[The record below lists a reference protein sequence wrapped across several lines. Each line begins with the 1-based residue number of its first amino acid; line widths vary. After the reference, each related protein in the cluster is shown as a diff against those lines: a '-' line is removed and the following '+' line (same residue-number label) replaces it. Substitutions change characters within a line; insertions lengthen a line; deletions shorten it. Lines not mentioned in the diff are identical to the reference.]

1 MNYQGLMQMMQFISQ
16 FKNGNANQQINQ
28 LISSGK
34 VTNDMLNQAHQ
45 AAKPIYDALKGLQR

>member
-1 MNYQGLMQMMQFISQ
+1 MNFQGLMQMMQFISQ
-16 FKNGNANQQINQ
+16 FKSGNANQQINQ

-45 AAKPIYDALKGLQR
+45 AARPIYDALKGFRR